1 VKKRALVAHDG
12 GVAVGQMLERAGEE
26 LLAEED
32 AEDREVEVGIAEAD
46 VAPIQH
52 ADEPPVRVVQHVVGL
67 EVGVQQRSRR
77 TRHAD
82 RLSPPSG

>member
-52 ADEPPVRVVQHVVGL
+52 AD
-67 EVGVQQRSRR
+67 
-77 TRHAD
+77 
-82 RLSPPSG
+82 